1 MAKDKQ
7 LDPGQERFPD
17 PLELEEVGSTTDS
30 GSSMDWG
37 TGWRASGN
45 GEPEDKPGMSDDWRA
60 GHRDYH
66 RLSTDE

>member
-7 LDPGQERFPD
+7 LDPGQERFSD

-37 TGWRASGN
+37 TG
-45 GEPEDKPGMSDDWRA
+45 
-60 GHRDYH
+60 
-66 RLSTDE
+66 